1 VEKVM
6 SITTIILMMIIPRT
20 DLTHRIE
27 NSRKWVFIY
36 GRRKTGKTFIV
47 ENTVKYDEFFFVN
60 RNRSI
65 LDKKNNQIMNYETF
79 TILFR
84 RLLANNQ
91 TVVIDEFHRLGDE
104 FLDILHSVQKR
115 GKLILITSTL
125 FLARKLL
132 TTHSPIMGLFNE
144 IMVDIIPLDE
154 TLKELCKFQIQ
165 KKDLLELSIFAR
177 EPLAID
183 YMEGLSPTQ
192 TISEILLGSL
202 MAIPALVGE
211 IFREEERSLTMVYNG
226 ILSAV
231 ATGNI
236 SSGKISSFL
245 FSRRLIQKDDPSI
258 IQTYLGNLIK
268 IGVLKKIIIF
278 NKNRFAY
285 KISSPLIRLFFYAEE
300 KFAISDRSVSGK
312 EIEEILSILLPR
324 IVEDNVREIIS
335 LHENL
340 VETIIED
347 SDYDVAGYL
356 LHFERPQIA
365 LEVKWGNKIKDI
377 SKIENKLLT
386 IIAEKRVLFVTD
398 RTNLSSEKISLMD
411 VSDLLSS

>member
-1 VEKVM
+1 M

-365 LEVKWGNKIKDI
+365 LEVKWGDKENDI

>member
-1 VEKVM
+1 
-6 SITTIILMMIIPRT
+6 MIIPRT
-20 DLTHRIE
+20 DLTRRIE
-27 NSRKWVFIY
+27 NSSKWVFIY
-36 GRRKTGKTFIV
+36 GRRKTGKTYIV

-65 LDKKNNQIMNYETF
+65 LDKKNNEIMSYETF

-125 FLARKLL
+125 FLAKKLL
-132 TTHSPIMGLFNE
+132 TAHSPIMGLFNE
-144 IMVDIIPLDE
+144 IMVDIISLDE
-154 TLKELCKFQIQ
+154 TLKELSKFQLQ

-177 EPLAID
+177 EPIAID
-183 YMEGLSPTQ
+183 YMDKLSSTP

-202 MAIPALVGE
+202 KAVQALVGE
-211 IFREEERSLTMVYNG
+211 IFSEEERTLTMVYNG

-245 FSRRLIQKDDPSI
+245 FSRRLVQKDDPSI

-278 NKNRFAY
+278 NKNKFAY

-300 KFAISDRSVSGK
+300 KFAISDRNVSSR
-312 EIEEILSILLPR
+312 EIDEILSILLPR
-324 IVEDNVREIIS
+324 IVEDNVREVIS
-335 LHENL
+335 LQENL

-347 SDYDVAGYL
+347 SDYDVDGYL
-356 LHFERPQIA
+356 FRFKKPQIA
-365 LEVKWGNKIKDI
+365 LEVKWRNKVRDI
-377 SKIENKLLT
+377 GKFETNLLS

-398 RTNLSSEKISLMD
+398 KSDLRSEKISLMD
-411 VSDLLSS
+411 VSDLIFS

>member
-1 VEKVM
+1 
-6 SITTIILMMIIPRT
+6 MMIIPRT
-20 DLTHRIE
+20 DLTRRIE

-36 GRRKTGKTFIV
+36 GRRKTGKTYIV

-65 LDKKNNQIMNYETF
+65 LDKKNSQIMNYETF

-183 YMEGLSPTQ
+183 YMDGLSPTQ

-202 MAIPALVGE
+202 KAIPALVGE

-347 SDYDVAGYL
+347 SDYDVDGYL
-356 LHFERPQIA
+356 LHFERAQIA
-365 LEVKWGNKIKDI
+365 LEVKWGNKIKNI

-398 RTNLSSEKISLMD
+398 RTNLRSEKISLMD

>member
-1 VEKVM
+1 
-6 SITTIILMMIIPRT
+6 MIIQRT
-20 DLTHRIE
+20 DLTRRIE

-36 GRRKTGKTFIV
+36 GRRKTGKTYIV

-132 TTHSPIMGLFNE
+132 TTRSPIMGLFNE

-183 YMEGLSPTQ
+183 YMDGLSPTQ

-202 MAIPALVGE
+202 KAIPALVGE

-340 VETIIED
+340 VETIIGD
-347 SDYDVAGYL
+347 SDYDVDGYL

-365 LEVKWGNKIKDI
+365 LEVKWGDKENDI

-398 RTNLSSEKISLMD
+398 RTNLRSEKISLMD
-411 VSDLLSS
+411 VSDLVSSWSDQNWA

>member
-1 VEKVM
+1 M

-36 GRRKTGKTFIV
+36 GRRKTGKTYIV

-165 KKDLLELSIFAR
+165 KKDLLELSIFVR

-183 YMEGLSPTQ
+183 YMDGLGPTQ

-202 MAIPALVGE
+202 KAIPALVGE

>member
-1 VEKVM
+1 M

-84 RLLANNQ
+84 RLLANDQ

-202 MAIPALVGE
+202 KAIPALVGE

-347 SDYDVAGYL
+347 SDYDVDGYL

-365 LEVKWGNKIKDI
+365 LEVKWGDKENDI

>member
-1 VEKVM
+1 
-6 SITTIILMMIIPRT
+6 MIIPRT
-20 DLTHRIE
+20 DLTRRIE
-27 NSRKWVFIY
+27 NSSKWVFIY
-36 GRRKTGKTFIV
+36 GRRKTGKTYIV

-65 LDKKNNQIMNYETF
+65 LDKKNNEIMSYETF

-91 TVVIDEFHRLGDE
+91 TVVIDEFHRLGYE

-125 FLARKLL
+125 FLAKKLL
-132 TTHSPIMGLFNE
+132 TAHSPIMGLFNE
-144 IMVDIIPLDE
+144 IMVDIISLDE
-154 TLKELCKFQIQ
+154 TLKELSKFQLQ

-177 EPLAID
+177 EPIAID
-183 YMEGLSPTQ
+183 YMDKLSSTP

-202 MAIPALVGE
+202 KAVQALVGE
-211 IFREEERSLTMVYNG
+211 IFSEEERTLTMVYNG

-245 FSRRLIQKDDPSI
+245 FSRRLVQKDDPSI

-278 NKNRFAY
+278 NKNKFAY

-300 KFAISDRSVSGK
+300 KFAISDRNVSSR
-312 EIEEILSILLPR
+312 EIDEILSILLPR
-324 IVEDNVREIIS
+324 IVEDNVREVIS
-335 LHENL
+335 LQENL

-347 SDYDVAGYL
+347 SDYDVDGYL
-356 LHFERPQIA
+356 FRFKKPQIA
-365 LEVKWGNKIKDI
+365 LEVKWRNKVRDI
-377 SKIENKLLT
+377 GKFETNLLS

-398 RTNLSSEKISLMD
+398 KSDLRSEKISLMD
-411 VSDLLSS
+411 VSDLIFS

>member
-1 VEKVM
+1 
-6 SITTIILMMIIPRT
+6 MMIIPRT

-202 MAIPALVGE
+202 KAIPALVGE

>member
-1 VEKVM
+1 M

-347 SDYDVAGYL
+347 SDYDVDGYL

>member
-1 VEKVM
+1 M

-183 YMEGLSPTQ
+183 YMDGLSPTQ

-202 MAIPALVGE
+202 KAIPALVGE

>member
-1 VEKVM
+1 
-6 SITTIILMMIIPRT
+6 MIIQRT
-20 DLTHRIE
+20 DLTRRIE

-36 GRRKTGKTFIV
+36 GRRKTGKTYIV

-183 YMEGLSPTQ
+183 YMDGLSPTQ

-202 MAIPALVGE
+202 KAIPALVGE

-347 SDYDVAGYL
+347 SDYDVDGYL
-356 LHFERPQIA
+356 LHFKKPRIA
-365 LEVKWGNKIKDI
+365 LEVKWGNKIKNI

-398 RTNLSSEKISLMD
+398 RTNLRSEKISLMD

>member
-1 VEKVM
+1 M

>member
-1 VEKVM
+1 
-6 SITTIILMMIIPRT
+6 MMIIQRT
-20 DLTHRIE
+20 DLTRRIE

-36 GRRKTGKTFIV
+36 GRRKTGKTYIV

-132 TTHSPIMGLFNE
+132 TTRSPIMGLFNE

-183 YMEGLSPTQ
+183 YMDGLSPTQ

-202 MAIPALVGE
+202 KAIPALVGE

-340 VETIIED
+340 VETIIGD
-347 SDYDVAGYL
+347 SDYDVDGYL

-365 LEVKWGNKIKDI
+365 LEVKWGDKENDI

-398 RTNLSSEKISLMD
+398 RTNLRSEKISLMD
-411 VSDLLSS
+411 VSDLVSSWSDQNWA

>member
-1 VEKVM
+1 
-6 SITTIILMMIIPRT
+6 MIIPRT
-20 DLTHRIE
+20 DLTRRIE
-27 NSRKWVFIY
+27 NSSKWVFIY
-36 GRRKTGKTFIV
+36 GRRKTGKTYIV
-47 ENTVKYDEFFFVN
+47 ENTVKFDEFFFVN

-65 LDKKNNQIMNYETF
+65 LDKKNNEIMSYETF
-79 TILFR
+79 TFLFR

-104 FLDILHSVQKR
+104 FLDILHSAQKR

-132 TTHSPIMGLFNE
+132 TAHSPIMGLFNE
-144 IMVDIIPLDE
+144 IMVDIISLDE
-154 TLKELCKFQIQ
+154 TLKELSKFQLQ

-177 EPLAID
+177 EPIAID
-183 YMEGLSPTQ
+183 YMDKLSPTP

-202 MAIPALVGE
+202 KAVPALVGE
-211 IFREEERSLTMVYNG
+211 IFSEEERTLTMVYNG

-258 IQTYLGNLIK
+258 IQAYLGNLIK
-268 IGVLKKIIIF
+268 IGVLKKLIIF
-278 NKNRFAY
+278 NRNKFAY

-300 KFAISDRSVSGK
+300 KFAISDRNVSAK
-312 EIEEILSILLPR
+312 ELDEILSILLPR
-324 IVEDNVREIIS
+324 IVEDNVREFIS
-335 LHENL
+335 LWENL
-340 VETIIED
+340 VETIIKD
-347 SDYDVAGYL
+347 SDYDVDGYL
-356 LHFERPQIA
+356 LRFKKPQIA
-365 LEVKWGNKIKDI
+365 LEVKWRDKVRDI
-377 SKIENKLLT
+377 GKIETNLLS

-398 RTNLSSEKISLMD
+398 KSDLRSEKISLMD
-411 VSDLLSS
+411 VSDLIFS

>member
-1 VEKVM
+1 
-6 SITTIILMMIIPRT
+6 MIIPRT
-20 DLTHRIE
+20 DLTRRIE
-27 NSRKWVFIY
+27 NSSKWVFIY
-36 GRRKTGKTFIV
+36 GRRKTGKTYIV

-65 LDKKNNQIMNYETF
+65 LDKKNNEIMSYETF

-125 FLARKLL
+125 FLAKKLL
-132 TTHSPIMGLFNE
+132 TAHSPIMGLFNE
-144 IMVDIIPLDE
+144 IMVDIISLDE
-154 TLKELCKFQIQ
+154 TLKELSKFQLQ

-177 EPLAID
+177 EPIAID
-183 YMEGLSPTQ
+183 YMGKLSPTP

-202 MAIPALVGE
+202 KAVPALVGG
-211 IFREEERSLTMVYNG
+211 IFSEEERTLTMVYNG

-245 FSRRLIQKDDPSI
+245 FSRRLVQKDDPSI

-278 NKNRFAY
+278 NKNKFAY

-300 KFAISDRSVSGK
+300 KFAISDRNVSSR
-312 EIEEILSILLPR
+312 EIDEILSILLPR
-324 IVEDNVREIIS
+324 IVEDNVREVIS
-335 LHENL
+335 LQENL

-347 SDYDVAGYL
+347 SDYDVDGYL
-356 LHFERPQIA
+356 LRFKKPQIA
-365 LEVKWGNKIKDI
+365 LEVKWRNKVRDI
-377 SKIENKLLT
+377 GKIETNLLSL
-386 IIAEKRVLFVTD
+386 IAEKRVLFVTD
-398 RTNLSSEKISLMD
+398 KSELRSEKISLMD
-411 VSDLLSS
+411 VSDLIFS

>member
-1 VEKVM
+1 
-6 SITTIILMMIIPRT
+6 MIIPRT
-20 DLTHRIE
+20 DLTRRIE
-27 NSRKWVFIY
+27 NSSKWVFIY
-36 GRRKTGKTFIV
+36 GRRKTGKTYIV

-65 LDKKNNQIMNYETF
+65 LDKKNNEIMSYETF

-91 TVVIDEFHRLGDE
+91 TVVIDEFHRLGYE

-125 FLARKLL
+125 FLAKKLL
-132 TTHSPIMGLFNE
+132 TAHSPIMGLFNE
-144 IMVDIIPLDE
+144 IMVDIISLDE
-154 TLKELCKFQIQ
+154 TLKELSKFQLQ

-177 EPLAID
+177 EPIAID
-183 YMEGLSPTQ
+183 YMGKLSPTP

-202 MAIPALVGE
+202 KAVPALVGG
-211 IFREEERSLTMVYNG
+211 IFSEEERTLTMVYNG

-245 FSRRLIQKDDPSI
+245 FSRRLVQKDDPSI

-278 NKNRFAY
+278 NKNKFAY

-300 KFAISDRSVSGK
+300 KFAISDRNVSSR
-312 EIEEILSILLPR
+312 EIDEILSILLPR
-324 IVEDNVREIIS
+324 IVEDNVREVIS
-335 LHENL
+335 LQENL

-347 SDYDVAGYL
+347 SDYDVDGYL
-356 LHFERPQIA
+356 LRFKKPQIA
-365 LEVKWGNKIKDI
+365 LEVKWRNKVRDI
-377 SKIENKLLT
+377 GKIETNLLSL
-386 IIAEKRVLFVTD
+386 IAEKRVLFVTD
-398 RTNLSSEKISLMD
+398 KSELRSEKISLMD
-411 VSDLLSS
+411 VSDLIFS

>member
-1 VEKVM
+1 M

-36 GRRKTGKTFIV
+36 GRRKTGKTYIV

-347 SDYDVAGYL
+347 SDYDVDGYL

>member
-1 VEKVM
+1 M

-347 SDYDVAGYL
+347 SDYDVDGYL
-356 LHFERPQIA
+356 LHFKKPRIA

>member
-1 VEKVM
+1 M

-36 GRRKTGKTFIV
+36 GRRKTGKTYIV

>member
-1 VEKVM
+1 M

-202 MAIPALVGE
+202 KAIPALVGE

-347 SDYDVAGYL
+347 SDYDVDGYL
-356 LHFERPQIA
+356 LHFKKPRIA

>member
-1 VEKVM
+1 
-6 SITTIILMMIIPRT
+6 MIIPRT
-20 DLTHRIE
+20 DLTRRIE
-27 NSRKWVFIY
+27 NSSKWVFIY
-36 GRRKTGKTFIV
+36 GRRKTGKTYIV

-65 LDKKNNQIMNYETF
+65 LDKKNNEIMSYETF

-125 FLARKLL
+125 FLAKKLL
-132 TTHSPIMGLFNE
+132 AAHSPIMGLFNE
-144 IMVDIIPLDE
+144 IMVDIISLDE
-154 TLKELCKFQIQ
+154 TLKELSKFQLQ

-177 EPLAID
+177 EPIAID
-183 YMEGLSPTQ
+183 YMDKLSSTP

-202 MAIPALVGE
+202 KAVQALVGE
-211 IFREEERSLTMVYNG
+211 IFSEEERTLTMVYNG

-245 FSRRLIQKDDPSI
+245 FSRRLVQKDDPSI

-278 NKNRFAY
+278 NKNKFAY

-300 KFAISDRSVSGK
+300 KFAISDRNVGSR
-312 EIEEILSILLPR
+312 EIDEILSILLPR
-324 IVEDNVREIIS
+324 IVEDNVREVIS
-335 LHENL
+335 LQENL

-347 SDYDVAGYL
+347 SDYDVDGYL
-356 LHFERPQIA
+356 FRFKKPQIA
-365 LEVKWGNKIKDI
+365 LEVKWRNKVRDI
-377 SKIENKLLT
+377 GKFETNLLS

-398 RTNLSSEKISLMD
+398 KSDLRSEKISLMD
-411 VSDLLSS
+411 VSDLIFS

>member
-1 VEKVM
+1 
-6 SITTIILMMIIPRT
+6 MIIPRT
-20 DLTHRIE
+20 DLTRRIE
-27 NSRKWVFIY
+27 NSSKWVFIY
-36 GRRKTGKTFIV
+36 GRRKTGKTYIV

-65 LDKKNNQIMNYETF
+65 LDKKNNEIMSYETF

-84 RLLANNQ
+84 RILANNQ
-91 TVVIDEFHRLGDE
+91 TVVIDEFHRLGYE

-125 FLARKLL
+125 FLAKKLL
-132 TTHSPIMGLFNE
+132 TAHSPIMGLFNE
-144 IMVDIIPLDE
+144 IMVDIISLDE
-154 TLKELCKFQIQ
+154 TLKELSKFQLQ

-177 EPLAID
+177 EPIAID
-183 YMEGLSPTQ
+183 YMGKLSPTP

-202 MAIPALVGE
+202 KAVPALVGG
-211 IFREEERSLTMVYNG
+211 IFSEEERTLTMVYNG

-245 FSRRLIQKDDPSI
+245 FSRRLVQKDDPSI

-278 NKNRFAY
+278 NKNKFAY

-300 KFAISDRSVSGK
+300 KFAISDRNVSSR
-312 EIEEILSILLPR
+312 EIDEILSILLPR
-324 IVEDNVREIIS
+324 IVEDNVREVIS
-335 LHENL
+335 LQENL

-347 SDYDVAGYL
+347 SDYDVDGYL
-356 LHFERPQIA
+356 LRFKKPQIA
-365 LEVKWGNKIKDI
+365 LEVKWRNKVRDI
-377 SKIENKLLT
+377 GKIETNLLSL
-386 IIAEKRVLFVTD
+386 IAEKRVLFVTD
-398 RTNLSSEKISLMD
+398 KSELRSEKISLMD
-411 VSDLLSS
+411 VSDLIFS